1 MPDEWAAL
9 RRELRDELRA
19 ELRDVRVELREV
31 AELPAEVRHLTAQV
45 ARIDGWL
52 TWVQR
57 IVIGA
62 VVAALL
68 ALVVYSG
75 GNAV

>member
-1 MPDEWAAL
+1 MAL
-9 RRELRDELRA
+9 DPELRELRVELRA
-19 ELRDVRVELREV
+19 ELREVRDELREV
-31 AELPAEVRHLTAQV
+31 AELPAEVRHLAATV

-57 IVIGA
+57 VVLGA
-62 VVAALL
+62 VLAALL

-75 GNAV
+75 GQAV

>member
-1 MPDEWAAL
+1 VPDDWAAL

-31 AELPAEVRHLTAQV
+31 AELPAEVRHLTAAV

-57 IVIGA
+57 IVIGT
-62 VVAALL
+62 VLAALL

>member
-1 MPDEWAAL
+1 MPPDPMS
-9 RRELRDELRA
+9 ELRELRA
-19 ELRDVRVELREV
+19 ELRAELREIRTELREV
-31 AELPAEVRHLTAQV
+31 AEVPGEVRHLTAQV
-45 ARIDGWL
+45 QRIDGWL

-57 IVIGA
+57 VVIGA
-62 VVAALL
+62 VLAALL